1 MFWTRYKLKKG
12 IVIENDTLGTI
23 SEKINKENA
32 LIDVYVPSQ
41 NKSFITVEDEVEI
54 VIAGLSQQEYGKLN
68 GKIINISSDVVT
80 NEDGVFYRVS
90 VKPNDISLFKN
101 NDSIELINGQIGEVR
116 IKYESVTWMN
126 WALKKIGISDK

>member
-1 MFWTRYKLKKG
+1 M
-12 IVIENDTLGTI
+12 VIGNDTLGTI

-101 NDSIELINGQIGEVR
+101 NNSIELINGQIGEVR

-126 WALKKIGISDK
+126 WALKKIGIIDR